1 MKIRIYPTE
10 TEFSFIEKIA
20 LAMYFIFEINV
31 ELIAHKSL
39 YVAVVLFLFVV
50 MALFGRFRLPVNQYF
65 MWTVFWMFVVL
76 ISVLYSIA
84 PSTTFTAVLTLGAR
98 ALAFLSIFS
107 RVRTKELLRSVL
119 KILLVVEFVNVL
131 YVLSQIDITMLGSKR
146 IGALMNMDSDVTW
159 NSNTLSGV
167 LSVCVIAA
175 LALLRNHA
183 VKYRGLTIITTLF
196 YSVLILLSGSRQGL
210 LILVGVPLTY
220 LLLSSNYKNALGR
233 VVMIAAV
240 MLVTY
245 FVIMKIPPLYNMIG
259 RRMEA
264 LIQNMLNHGSSDLSI
279 AGRVKL
285 INYGLNWILE
295 SPVWG
300 HGMYTFKE
308 QLQMSYGYEMYAHN
322 NYIEVLFGTGL
333 IGLAAYY
340 SLHISMLLRSFR
352 IRYPHWQI
360 VVSSLLIMMGA
371 DMVTVS
377 FKKFAFQFALLVLS
391 LLMQIG
397 IQNTG
402 YDSIEQIKG

>member
-1 MKIRIYPTE
+1 MKIRIYPAE

-31 ELIAHKSL
+31 ELIAHKGL

-65 MWTVFWMFVVL
+65 MWTVLWMFVVL
-76 ISVLYSIA
+76 ISIFYSIA
-84 PSTTFTAVLTLGAR
+84 PSATFTAVLTLGAR
-98 ALAFLSIFS
+98 AVAFLSIFS
-107 RVRTKELLRSVL
+107 RVRTKELLCSLL
-119 KILLVVEFVNVL
+119 KILIVVEFFNVL
-131 YVLSQIDITMLGSKR
+131 YVMSQIDITMLGSKR

-175 LALLRNHA
+175 LGLLRNHA
-183 VKYRGLTIITTLF
+183 VKNRGLTIITTLF
-196 YSVLILLSGSRQGL
+196 YTVLILLSGSRQGL
-210 LILVGVPLTY
+210 LLLVGVPLTY
-220 LLLSSNYKNALGR
+220 LLLSSNYKNAISR
-233 VVMIAAV
+233 VVTIAAV
-240 MLVTY
+240 MLITY

-360 VVSSLLIMMGA
+360 VVSSLLIMMAA